1 LYAVSWVGYSHI
13 TVCPFFLN
21 AQLKSFNGSLRDVE
35 DSYQQSLQAIEA
47 QYQSRE
53 SYSNVLEKEMSAA
66 LK

>member
-1 LYAVSWVGYSHI
+1 LSLLS
-13 TVCPFFLN
+13 N